1 MIYFIPHNL
10 NMSTNNEETTV
21 TTIVTTTTCS
31 TLTKKRGL
39 SKGATLK
46 HTKTQDDW
54 YFACSLFRSKECKGL
69 KQSYF
74 LRSVISDDKF
84 CGSRSEQQSFSKN
97 LKQFDNVVYV

>member
-1 MIYFIPHNL
+1 
-10 NMSTNNEETTV
+10 MSANSKETTV

-39 SKGATLK
+39 SKAATLK

-54 YFACSLFRSKECKGL
+54 YFACSFFRSKECKGL

-74 LRSVISDDKF
+74 LRSVISGDKF
-84 CGSRSEQQSFSKN
+84 CGSRSKQQSFSRK
-97 LKQFDNVVYV
+97 LEKFDDVLYVSLRSIIIEL